1 MFGVFELLV
10 NKASHNTVAS
20 LVVDQ
25 GGDVQPRQG
34 NSGESLPLRRW
45 WGQVAIFLNRM
56 LYGNHGFDIFFKTRK
71 SSLTVLCYFFY
82 NMHVFLKQVLY
93 PVVIC

>member
-1 MFGVFELLV
+1 MFGVFELIV

-25 GGDVQPRQG
+25 GGDMQPRQG
-34 NSGESLPLRRW
+34 NSGESLPLRWW

-71 SSLTVLCYFFY
+71 SSLTV
-82 NMHVFLKQVLY
+82 HVFLKQVLY

>member
-10 NKASHNTVAS
+10 NKAFHNIVAS

-45 WGQVAIFLNRM
+45 WGQVAIFFNRM
-56 LYGNHGFDIFFKTRK
+56 L
-71 SSLTVLCYFFY
+71 
-82 NMHVFLKQVLY
+82 
-93 PVVIC
+93 